1 MAEQMKPSGIEWI
14 GDIPESW
21 KVTRLQTLFD
31 QVKEKN
37 SGTKEKNLL
46 SLSYGKIV
54 KKDIEGVFGLI
65 PESFDTYNI
74 IKKNDIVL
82 RLTDMQNDQVSLRTG
97 LVKEEKG
104 IITSAYVTIRLKCG
118 SPSYYHWYLYAFDTS
133 KQIYAFGQGVRQS
146 LTFEELKKMLI
157 LLPSSKEQQAIADF
171 LDEECAQIDSIA
183 ADLEKQIEL
192 LQQYKKSL
200 ITETATKGLDKSV
213 PMKDSG
219 VEWIGKVPEHWK
231 VLRVKDISKL
241 QTGTTPPGNEGVNF
255 DNDGIQWFTPADFN
269 DGSIKLGLAE
279 KSIDFDTIHREN
291 IKVYPANTVL
301 FVGIASIGK
310 IGFSPNTCYSNQQ
323 ITGIKPNNN
332 KNGKYIAY
340 SLLAGMDSIKDNALY
355 TTVPIVNNAY
365 LGNIKISFP
374 PINEQE
380 TITKYLDYATS
391 SVDEIIGKKLE
402 QLSTIQQHKKSL
414 IYEYVTGK
422 KRVKEVR

>member
-374 PINEQE
+374 PTNEQE